1 MDLFFKIN
9 IIIIIMVKC
18 KQLLASAIIIS
29 YFFSGGLVFADT
41 FQGHAEKFDQKTLD
55 QSELFTGKVDIIDEK
70 DVIKMTVSQV
80 IDGNLSIEGG
90 KKFITL
96 N

>member
-29 YFFSGGLVFADT
+29 YFFSGGLVFSDK
-41 FQGHAEKFDQKTLD
+41 FQGYAEKFDKKTLD
-55 QSELFTGKVDIIDEK
+55 KSELFTRKINIIEEK
-70 DVIKMTVSQV
+70 DYIKMR
-80 IDGNLSIEGG
+80 I
-90 KKFITL
+90 
-96 N
+96 